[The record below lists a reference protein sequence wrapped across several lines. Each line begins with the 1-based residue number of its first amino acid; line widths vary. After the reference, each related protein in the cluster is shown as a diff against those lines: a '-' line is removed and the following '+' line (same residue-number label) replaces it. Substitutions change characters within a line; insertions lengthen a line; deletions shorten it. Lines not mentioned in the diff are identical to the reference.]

1 MDQNENEESMLPGP
15 ADIKAV
21 LAFLPIFEK
30 PGFMFAEECGGEKQ
44 ADGSFTMP
52 WVALS
57 DDASR
62 FIKRLYEHRFILSS
76 FKWTEW
82 QHEAERYVNDPTA
95 IKSADLET
103 ICKLLTTHVRKDR
116 FCEGH
121 LAGMFECGHLVNLL
135 RRLRSTLV
143 QE

>member
-62 FIKRLYEHRFILSS
+62 FIKR
-76 FKWTEW
+76 
-82 QHEAERYVNDPTA
+82 
-95 IKSADLET
+95 
-103 ICKLLTTHVRKDR
+103 
-116 FCEGH
+116 
-121 LAGMFECGHLVNLL
+121 
-135 RRLRSTLV
+135 
-143 QE
+143 